1 MKKFITMA
9 VALATLAVPAA
20 TAQKINDAAFVAK
33 LEKSNAE
40 IANPKKAEK
49 SATWYNRGKICVD
62 AIVAPTKNI
71 FSGLDANMLQM
82 SLGTPAIEVKDNI
95 HSFDWVD
102 IHTKGGKVVAW
113 SIKKEVIANAYDI
126 AREAFVKA
134 YELDPASATKIK
146 AALDVLI
153 NHYSELG
160 SVSLDVAEYK
170 TAIDAYM
177 KAVGLQQNP
186 AIGKEDPRYYF
197 FAGQLAAFLGAQDAK
212 YFADGE
218 KYLNKA
224 LELGYTDEQGNL
236 IYDVVANPKY
246 ETRPDKPDGEF
257 TTCKVLKSWK
267 NDSAAKRPKSITV
280 YLLRDGEVFDTVILN
295 SANNWRYTWDK
306 LDSSYKWTVA
316 EKVPDNYTVTITKEG
331 VTYLITNTGKDEP
344 PKKEEKPPKLPQ
356 TGQLWWPVPI
366 LAVLGLM
373 FILIGCIRR
382 RGDGYEA

>member
-1 MKKFITMA
+1 MKFNIRVRA
-9 VALATLAVPAA
+9 VLCFVLMLTLLLPAQIFA
-20 TAQKINDAAFVAK
+20 AGDTASFTVSYIEDESPIVG
-33 LEKSNAE
+33 AE
-40 IANPKKAEK
+40 FDIYRIAYPADG
-49 SATWYNRGKICVD
+49 SYLFCDDFAD
-62 AIVAPTKNI
+62 
-71 FSGLDANMLQM
+71 LQ
-82 SLGTPAIEVKDNI
+82 
-95 HSFDWVD
+95 
-102 IHTKGGKVVAW
+102 
-113 SIKKEVIANAYDI
+113 
-126 AREAFVKA
+126 
-134 YELDPASATKIK
+134 
-146 AALDVLI
+146 
-153 NHYSELG
+153 
-160 SVSLDVAEYK
+160 VSLDIIDGADLLAFAE
-170 TAIDAYM
+170 TAAAY
-177 KAVGLQQNP
+177 V
-186 AIGKEDPRYYF
+186 D
-197 FAGQLAAFLGAQDAK
+197 
-212 YFADGE
+212 
-218 KYLNKA
+218 LNKSA
-224 LELGYTDEQGNL
+224 PTASSATNDDGQAVFTDLSFGIYLVRGRDFSKDGITYVNKPFAVFLPDTDEQGNL